1 MIRKINTVLTPQEA
15 YDSETTLLTA
25 AKIAKVNVNDIQYLQ
40 WINRSIDARKYPT
53 KINATFELYIGEKTI
68 QNEFEYKVKNV
79 EKNKQVHII
88 GAGPAGYF
96 AALELIEAGLCPII
110 FERGKEVKSRKIDI
124 ATLSQNKGLNPE
136 SNYAF
141 GEGGAGTFSDG
152 KLYTRSKK
160 RDELRKVLELFHFHG
175 AQSNILF
182 EAHPHIG
189 TDVLPSVIE
198 NIRKTIVEAGGK
210 ILFEHN
216 VTDFKFKNN
225 RIEAVVI
232 NDSITIEVENLILAT
247 GHSAHNI
254 YETLH
259 KLNIPLE
266 SKGFAMGIRLEHP
279 QQIINSIQY
288 HTHKYDPY
296 LPPATYALTQ
306 QINGRGVYSF
316 CMCPGGIIVP
326 ATTDNDRTVVNG
338 MSNSKRNSP
347 YANSGFAVE
356 LRTEDFDG
364 YGRGGSLSGLD
375 FQANLERMAYQ
386 NGGNGQI
393 APAQRMYDF
402 VKGRISNNIQECS
415 YIPGIISSPVHLWL
429 PEIIGDTLRKGFES
443 LGKRIKGF
451 LTNDAVVVGV
461 ESRTS
466 SPVRI
471 PRDKETLNHITIENL
486 YPCGEGAGY
495 AGGIVSSAI
504 DGICIAREIAKK
516 NRDCKMNSV

>member
-1 MIRKINTVLTPQEA
+1 MIRKINTVLTPQQA
-15 YDSETTLLTA
+15 YDNETTLITA
-25 AKIAKVNVNDIQYLQ
+25 AKIAKVNVNDIQHLQ

-53 KINATFELYIGEKTI
+53 KINATFELYIGEQPT
-68 QNEFEYKVKNV
+68 QSEFEYKLKNV
-79 EKNKQVHII
+79 SKNKQIHIV

-96 AALELIEAGLCPII
+96 AALELIENGLCPII
-110 FERGKEVKSRKIDI
+110 FERGKEISARKRDI
-124 ATLSQNKGLNPE
+124 ALLSQNKEVNPE

-160 RDELRKVLELFHFHG
+160 KLEVRKVLELFHLHG
-175 AQSNILF
+175 AQNNILF

-189 TDVLPSVIE
+189 TDVLPLVIE
-198 NIRKTIVEAGGK
+198 NIRKTIIKAGGE

-225 RIEAVVI
+225 KIEAVVI
-232 NDSITIEVENLILAT
+232 NDSITIEVEELILAT

-266 SKGFAMGIRLEHP
+266 AKSFAMGIRLEHP

-326 ATTDNDRTVVNG
+326 ATTNNKKIVVNG
-338 MSNSKRNSP
+338 MSNSSRNSP

-356 LRTEDFDG
+356 IRTEDFEG

-375 FQANLERMAYQ
+375 YQANLEKMAFL
-386 NGGNGQI
+386 NGGNGQT

-402 VKGRISNNIQECS
+402 VKGRVSGSIQDCS
-415 YIPGIISSPVHLWL
+415 YNPGVISSPVHLWL

-451 LTNDAVVVGV
+451 LTNDGVVVGV

-471 PRDKETLNHITIENL
+471 PRNKETLNHITIKNM

-504 DGICIAREIAKK
+504 DGICIAQEIAKK
-516 NRDCKMNSV
+516 TS